1 MPPRTRSARRT
12 GPRRPRIA
20 RSEAPSP
27 PNVFFSQD
35 LPETPAADRIERLLS
50 LFAVRALLSVLIL
63 VSLVPHEH
71 ESTSDLVFFAVFGL
85 ELSLRGYVFV
95 VRVRQARPD
104 ESRARTT
111 RTHTITALLLLFDL
125 LALLSFLPWHT
136 LLGGTFAESRLFRV
150 FRLFRMLL
158 FVGYWSPVLK
168 DGLGVLTR
176 HDRLRQVGLLG
187 VVVGLVAFAGATL
200 ISHLPVG
207 GIDFNED
214 GQLNA
219 ADQTFWPRLWW
230 AFRQIQDA
238 GNLVSDPAELTV
250 VLVSLLL
257 TLFGLFVVSFLI
269 GLGADVVRELVE
281 VSKNRPVG
289 WKRHTVIVHATPGL
303 PTLLT
308 ELTRYYEKLFRRPR
322 LVVTDLA
329 PEPPPRLR
337 QGELAR
343 VRWRQVDLR
352 QTGLTTLADVATAR
366 RVLVQAS
373 LAAPFPDAQTAAT
386 ILDVRE
392 ASQAAWIVAE
402 ILDPNNVPAARVA
415 GGARTIVVPTEK
427 LLGIWALAAIRR
439 PEQLPLAT
447 ELLVTRGGY
456 EIYTFFFDADGLEG
470 AGRAWDP
477 GTTDLRDLMD
487 LAATLSDSR
496 RLQGTPRALQHTLT
510 DVLPIGV
517 MRAPSEA
524 QNESTT
530 QATGASPDAVEL
542 HLNPRG
548 PLAGRP
554 KRPVRALVAVAHH
567 FEGVRALGR
576 HVIATE
582 RERPEDGARRE
593 REVNDAPR
601 RAAAPPL
608 LPPPRPRRAT
618 RVLMGGFR
626 AASPVVAAGLC
637 ADGEDVEV
645 TLVMRHGDSVRAAT
659 QALREHGLGS
669 PGASAQNATGPAMRC
684 FAGAFEPEGPAAFRW
699 MPLDG
704 RRGGRVTLVQ
714 ADWTS
719 ERTLLGKEDGI
730 LHVSR
735 YELVLLLGSPLP
747 EYDGRTSMAVL
758 KIADIAR
765 QHAARFPAEA
775 AAFRVVAGISDLE
788 LGRRLVES
796 YRKRSGRALELLDT
810 ESLRAL
816 FMFQAV
822 AVPGWE
828 TLFLALLGP
837 GGDGLIRLE
846 VDRASG
852 ASADGQAQGAATSW
866 TVGELARAYY
876 QRGLLVL
883 GVELVRDGQLVRRLA
898 AQRAETF
905 LAEELRAVWVIGPEP

>member
-1 MPPRTRSARRT
+1 MTRRPSPSLKPRR
-12 GPRRPRIA
+12 RRPR
-20 RSEAPSP
+20 RSDADGRQPGPELST
-27 PNVFFSQD
+27 FFSQE
-35 LPETPAADRIERLLS
+35 LRETPAADRIERLLS
-50 LFAVRALLSVLIL
+50 LFGVRALLSVLIL
-63 VSLVPHEH
+63 ISLVPHEH
-71 ESTSDLVFFAVFGL
+71 ESTSDLIFFAVFGF
-85 ELSLRGYVFV
+85 ELALRGYVFA
-95 VRVRQARPD
+95 VRLREVRPD

-111 RTHTITALLLLFDL
+111 RKNTVTALLLLFDL
-125 LALLSFLPWHT
+125 LALLSFLPWHA
-136 LLGGTFAESRLFRV
+136 LLGGVFAESRLLRV

-158 FVGYWSPVLK
+158 FIGYWSPVLK
-168 DGLGVLTR
+168 DGLSVLTR

-187 VVVGLVAFAGATL
+187 LVVGLMAFAGATL
-200 ISHLPVG
+200 ISHLPVSG
-207 GIDFNED
+207 VDFNED
-214 GQLNA
+214 GLVTA
-219 ADQTFWPRLWW
+219 ADQSFWPRLWW

-238 GNLVSDPAELTV
+238 GNLVSDPAELAV
-250 VLVSLLL
+250 VIVSLLL

-343 VRWRQVDLR
+343 VRWRQVDER
-352 QTGLTTLADVATAR
+352 QTGLTVLADIQTAR
-366 RVLVQAS
+366 RVIVQAS
-373 LAAPFPDAQTAAT
+373 LAAPFPDALTAAT

-392 ASQAAWIVAE
+392 ASQSAWIVAE

-415 GGARTIVVPTEK
+415 GGPRTIVVPTEK

-447 ELLVTRGGY
+447 ELLVSRGGY

-470 AGRAWDP
+470 VGRPWEP
-477 GTTDLRDLMD
+477 GTTDLRGLME
-487 LAATLSDSR
+487 LAAGLSDAR
-496 RLQGTPRALQHTLT
+496 RLQRIPRALQPMLAGI
-510 DVLPIGV
+510 LPIGV
-517 MRAPSEA
+517 MRTAG
-524 QNESTT
+524 ESVD
-530 QATGASPDAVEL
+530 ASPDAVEL
-542 HLNPRG
+542 ELNPRG
-548 PLAGRP
+548 PLAGRSR
-554 KRPVRALVAVAHH
+554 RPVRALVAVAHH

-576 HVIATE
+576 YVL
-582 RERPEDGARRE
+582 
-593 REVNDAPR
+593 APR
-601 RAAAPPL
+601 DGVHGEAQGERVPPPSPSRRSAPPPL
-608 LPPPRPRRAT
+608 HPPPRPRRAT

-637 ADGEDVEV
+637 AEGEDVEV

-669 PGASAQNATGPAMRC
+669 PGASAQNASGPAMRC

-699 MPLDG
+699 VPLDG
-704 RRGGRVTLVQ
+704 RRGGLVTLVQ

-765 QHAARFPAEA
+765 QQAARFPTESQ
-775 AAFRVVAGISDLE
+775 AFRVVAGISDLE

-796 YRKRSGRALELLDT
+796 YKKRSGRTLELLDT

-828 TLFLALLGP
+828 TIFLALLGP
-837 GGDGLIRLE
+837 GGDGLMRLE
-846 VDRASG
+846 VDVG
-852 ASADGQAQGAATSW
+852 GGAAETVW
-866 TVGELARAYY
+866 TVSELARAYY
-876 QRGLLVL
+876 ERGLLVL
-883 GVELVRDGQLVRRLA
+883 GVELVREGQVVRRLA
-898 AQRAETF
+898 AQGAESFTS
-905 LAEELRAVWVIGPEP
+905 AELRAVWVIGPEP

>member
-1 MPPRTRSARRT
+1 MPRLPRPASR
-12 GPRRPRIA
+12 PRRPRPDRAIA
-20 RSEAPSP
+20 KRREPGSDP
-27 PNVFFSQD
+27 PTFFSHE
-35 LPETPAADRIERLLS
+35 LRETPAADKIERLLS
-50 LFAVRALLSVLIL
+50 RFTVRALLSVLIL
-63 VSLVPHEH
+63 ISLVPHEH
-71 ESTSDLVFFAVFGL
+71 ESTSDLVFFAVFGF
-85 ELSLRGYVFV
+85 ELALRGYVFA
-95 VRVRQARPD
+95 VRLREVRPD

-111 RTHTITALLLLFDL
+111 RKNTITALLLLFDL

-136 LLGGTFAESRLFRV
+136 LLGGAFAESRLLRV

-168 DGLGVLTR
+168 DGLSVLTR

-187 VVVGLVAFAGATL
+187 LVVGLMAFAGATL
-200 ISHLPVG
+200 ISHLPVSG
-207 GIDFNED
+207 VDFNED
-214 GQLNA
+214 GQLTA
-219 ADQTFWPRLWW
+219 ADQSFWPRLWW

-238 GNLVSDPAELTV
+238 GNLVSDPAELAV
-250 VLVSLLL
+250 VIVSLLL
-257 TLFGLFVVSFLI
+257 TLAGLFVVSFLI
-269 GLGADVVRELVE
+269 GLASDVVRELVE

-289 WKRHTVIVHATPGL
+289 WKRHTVIVNATPGL

-343 VRWRQVDLR
+343 VRWRQVDER
-352 QTGLTTLADVATAR
+352 QTGLTALADVATAR
-366 RVLVQAS
+366 RVIVQAS

-392 ASQAAWIVAE
+392 ASQSAWIVAE
-402 ILDPNNVPAARVA
+402 VLDPNNVPAARVA
-415 GGARTIVVPTEK
+415 GGPRTIVVPTEK

-456 EIYTFFFDADGLEG
+456 EIYTFFFDADGLDG

-477 GTTDLRDLMD
+477 GMTDLAGLMD
-487 LAATLSDSR
+487 LAAGLVESR
-496 RLQGTPRALQHTLT
+496 RLQGTPRALQPTLAG
-510 DVLPIGV
+510 VLPIGI
-517 MRAPSEA
+517 MRARGEAADPSLPLM
-524 QNESTT
+524 T
-530 QATGASPDAVEL
+530 DAVEL
-542 HLNPRG
+542 ELNPRG

-554 KRPVRALVAVAHH
+554 RRPVRALVAVAHH
-567 FEGVRALGR
+567 FEGIRALGHYVLAAR
-576 HVIATE
+576 DGGHGEAQNE
-582 RERPEDGARRE
+582 R
-593 REVNDAPR
+593 V
-601 RAAAPPL
+601 APPSTSRRSAPPPL
-608 LPPPRPRRAT
+608 HPPPRPRRAT
-618 RVLMGGFR
+618 RVLMCGFR

-637 ADGEDVEV
+637 AEGEDVEV
-645 TLVMRHGDSVRAAT
+645 TLVMRHGDSVRSAT

-669 PGASAQNATGPAMRC
+669 PGASAQNASGPAMRC

-699 MPLDG
+699 VPLDG
-704 RRGGRVTLVQ
+704 KRGGLVTLVQ

-730 LHVSR
+730 VHVSR

-765 QHAARFPAEA
+765 QHAARFPTGPQ
-775 AAFRVVAGISDLE
+775 AFRVVAGISDIE
-788 LGRRLVES
+788 LGRRLAES
-796 YRKRSGRALELLDT
+796 YKKRSGRALELLDT

-816 FMFQAV
+816 FMCQAV

-828 TLFLALLGP
+828 TIFLALLGP
-837 GGDGLIRLE
+837 GGDGLVRLE
-846 VDRASG
+846 VGG
-852 ASADGQAQGAATSW
+852 AGEVAEAAAPAW

-876 QRGLLVL
+876 ERGLLVL
-883 GVELVRDGQLVRRLA
+883 GVELVREGQVVRRLA
-898 AQRAETF
+898 AQGTESFTSA
-905 LAEELRAVWVIGPEP
+905 ELRAVWVIGPEP

>member
-1 MPPRTRSARRT
+1 MPHRPHPAPKARRT
-12 GPRRPRIA
+12 RARRAVAPPKGPG
-20 RSEAPSP
+20 SDP
-27 PNVFFSQD
+27 PTFFSQE
-35 LPETPAADRIERLLS
+35 LRETPAADKIERLLS
-50 LFAVRALLSVLIL
+50 LFGVRALLSVLIL
-63 VSLVPHEH
+63 ISLVPHEH
-71 ESTSDLVFFAVFGL
+71 ESTSDLIFFAVFGF
-85 ELSLRGYVFV
+85 ELALRGYVFA
-95 VRVRQARPD
+95 VRLRDVRPD
-104 ESRARTT
+104 ESRARTN
-111 RTHTITALLLLFDL
+111 RKNTITALLLLFDL

-136 LLGGTFAESRLFRV
+136 LLGGAFTESRLLRV

-168 DGLGVLTR
+168 DGLSVLTR
-176 HDRLRQVGLLG
+176 HDRLRQLGLLG
-187 VVVGLVAFAGATL
+187 LVVGLMAFAGATL
-200 ISHLPVG
+200 ISHLPVSG
-207 GIDFNED
+207 VDFNED
-214 GQLNA
+214 GQLTT
-219 ADQTFWPRLWW
+219 ADQSFWPRLWW

-238 GNLVSDPAELTV
+238 GNLVSDPAELAV
-250 VLVSLLL
+250 VIVSLLL
-257 TLFGLFVVSFLI
+257 TLSGLFVVSFLI

-343 VRWRQVDLR
+343 VRWRQVDER
-352 QTGLTTLADVATAR
+352 QTGLVTLADVATAR
-366 RVLVQAS
+366 RVIVQAS

-392 ASQAAWIVAE
+392 ASQTAWIVAE
-402 ILDPNNVPAARVA
+402 VLDPNNVPAARVA
-415 GGARTIVVPTEK
+415 GGPRTIVVPTEK

-456 EIYTFFFDADGLEG
+456 EIYTFFFDADGLDGE
-470 AGRAWDP
+470 GRAWDP
-477 GTTDLRDLMD
+477 GMTDLRGLME
-487 LAATLSDSR
+487 LASGLVEAR
-496 RLQGTPRALQHTLT
+496 RLQGTPRALQHTLAG
-510 DVLPIGV
+510 VLPIGV
-517 MRAPSEA
+517 MRAPGEVA
-524 QNESTT
+524 D
-530 QATGASPDAVEL
+530 ASPDSAEL

-554 KRPVRALVAVAHH
+554 RRAISALVAVAHH
-567 FEGVRALGR
+567 FEGIRALGR
-576 HVIATE
+576 HVMAVQ
-582 RERPEDGARRE
+582 DGAPE
-593 REVNDAPR
+593 EAPSRPDGPADTKR
-601 RAAAPPL
+601 RAPAPPL
-608 LPPPRPRRAT
+608 LPPARPRRAT
-618 RVLMGGFR
+618 RVLMCGFR

-637 ADGEDVEV
+637 AEGEDVEV

-669 PGASAQNATGPAMRC
+669 PGASAQNASGPAMRC

-699 MPLDG
+699 VPLDG
-704 RRGGRVTLVQ
+704 RRGGLVTLVQ

-765 QHAARFPAEA
+765 QQAARFPTGPQ
-775 AAFRVVAGISDLE
+775 AFRVVAGISDIE

-796 YRKRSGRALELLDT
+796 YKKRSGRALELLDT

-816 FMFQAV
+816 FMCQAV

-828 TLFLALLGP
+828 TIFLALLGP
-837 GGDGLIRLE
+837 GGDGLVRLE
-846 VDRASG
+846 IGRAGDASE
-852 ASADGQAQGAATSW
+852 ASASAW

-876 QRGLLVL
+876 ERGLLVL
-883 GVELVRDGQLVRRLA
+883 GVELMRQGQVVRRLA
-898 AQRAETF
+898 AQGAETF
-905 LAEELRAVWVIGPEP
+905 TAAELRAVWVIGPEP